1 MHLTV
6 PNPPQETPV
15 ARAKRTDRAEAR
27 RRHRAATA
35 NLEADETLDASQD
48 AGQPSTKASSSGAT
62 KNATAGTPARIGF
75 VDAFR
80 MSFRP
85 VNVRKDIAA
94 VPWIATHT
102 HALWIPIAV
111 TVGSTILTAVSGA
124 TDTIANLLFT
134 YFVMFPA
141 IGSMFIVGFLA
152 PRASW
157 LLGVIVGLVSAVCY
171 IVLGTNG
178 RLPTEIQLQWTASPQ
193 DAVVTS
199 LIYSAF
205 FGAFFASGAAWY
217 RRFLAL
223 SSPNRGKR
231 QSQTAKAKPGD
242 GRTRTAGAKR

>member
-1 MHLTV
+1 M
-6 PNPPQETPV
+6 

-35 NLEADETLDASQD
+35 DLSADETLDASPDGSQT
-48 AGQPSTKASSSGAT
+48 PSKASAGAT
-62 KNATAGTPARIGF
+62 KTATAGTPGRIGF
-75 VDAFR
+75 MDAFR

-85 VNVRKDIAA
+85 VNVRKDIAS

-102 HALWIPIAV
+102 HALWIPVAV

-157 LLGVIVGLVSAVCY
+157 LLGVIVGLISAVCY

-178 RLPTEIQLQWTASPQ
+178 RLPTEIQVQWALSPQ

-231 QSQTAKAKPGD
+231 QSQAAKAKPGD
-242 GRTRTAGAKR
+242 GRTRTGSSQKSASAKR

>member
-1 MHLTV
+1 M
-6 PNPPQETPV
+6 

-35 NLEADETLDASQD
+35 DLSADETLDASSDGSQT
-48 AGQPSTKASSSGAT
+48 SSKASAGAT
-62 KNATAGTPARIGF
+62 KTATAGTPGRIGF
-75 VDAFR
+75 MDAFR

-85 VNVRKDIAA
+85 VNVRKDIAS

-102 HALWIPIAV
+102 HALWIPVAV

-157 LLGVIVGLVSAVCY
+157 LLGVIVGLISAVCY

-178 RLPTEIQLQWTASPQ
+178 RLPTEIQVQWALSPQ

-231 QSQTAKAKPGD
+231 QSQAAKAKPGD
-242 GRTRTAGAKR
+242 GRTRTGSSQKSASAKR

>member
-1 MHLTV
+1 M
-6 PNPPQETPV
+6 

-35 NLEADETLDASQD
+35 DPSADETFDASND
-48 AGQPSTKASSSGAT
+48 AGQPSTRTSSAGAT
-62 KNATAGTPARIGF
+62 KNATTATPTRIGF
-75 VDAFR
+75 MDAFR

-85 VNVRKDIAA
+85 VNVRADLAA

-171 IVLGTNG
+171 IVLGANG
-178 RLPTEIQLQWTASPQ
+178 RLPAEIQTQWALSPQ

-217 RRFLAL
+217 RRFLSL

-231 QSQTAKAKPGD
+231 QSQTPKAKPGD
-242 GRTRTAGAKR
+242 GRTRTGTSQKASAKR